1 MLFYFGFLFRVINNC
16 QVINLVN
23 LLVFSC
29 LVDNLE
35 DFGNIFIKFNVILS
49 NFLIGIKIGFF

>member
-1 MLFYFGFLFRVINNC
+1 MLGNNFSK
-16 QVINLVN
+16 I
-23 LLVFSC
+23 LVFSC